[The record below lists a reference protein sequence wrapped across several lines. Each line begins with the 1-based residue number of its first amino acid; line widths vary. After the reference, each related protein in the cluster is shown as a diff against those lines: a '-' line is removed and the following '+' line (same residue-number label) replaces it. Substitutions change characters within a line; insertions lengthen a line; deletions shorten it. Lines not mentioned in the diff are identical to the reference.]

1 MSTLDIN
8 IIRDYLIKV
17 GCKIEY
23 PILVHAFK
31 QHLYNPDPNVQGN
44 IRTQFKDYVNRLATV
59 SLENNMKFIILR
71 PEFRPKDLQMVPDHS
86 LNYVKTPKLTDQ
98 TNRQPTPVQP
108 PEAKLQKQPAVTSS
122 PQTLKVVSQNPPPPL
137 PPLLQPQS
145 QAQYHPNQLP
155 QHQRQPNLI
164 QRQQQQSTPLPQVV
178 ANPHQSTP
186 MSVNQVQQYQ
196 LQQQTQYQQQYQ
208 LQQLKQQQYQQQ
220 QQQSTPRLSLKQ
232 EIPTLVQQQ
241 QQQQMIIS
249 AATDSKA
256 RDIPDSSQQKMLPPP
271 PPPPVTRRS
280 QSIQRPG
287 SLNLSIDSSA
297 SEQTPPPR
305 PPPRRRQS
313 TASLFKP
320 SPKPVEKSLE
330 IHDLAKRS
338 PGRVKEHAL
347 KLNSFTSFNDLNALI
362 PIRSSTMKE
371 NRLSREPTISSATSS
386 YLQRNGSHISTS
398 RPRSSHREDES
409 DSSSLQPIDPLRRKW
424 AIEACNCNYNGLLT
438 LLRDDP
444 KIASYKDI
452 VNGYTALH
460 WAAKFGNLDIIKL
473 IAGTH
478 GVSTNIKSSAG
489 YTPLHVAYIFGR
501 CEAAD
506 LLLRSYKANP
516 NIRDHSG
523 KRPMQY
529 RQQKL
534 QLQQITISAK

>member
-8 IIRDYLIKV
+8 IIRDYLLKV

-86 LNYVKTPKLTDQ
+86 LRYVTPQKLTDQ
-98 TNRQPTPVQP
+98 TNKQSP
-108 PEAKLQKQPAVTSS
+108 PSQTSNANKLLKQPAVNNS
-122 PQTLKVVSQNPPPPL
+122 PQSSKVNLQKQSPPMQTQPQFNPPPIPQHQRRPSTIQQ
-137 PPLLQPQS
+137 PPQPTPSSQLMVNSQQQIAMNAAQRQQFQLQQ
-145 QAQYHPNQLP
+145 QAQYH
-155 QHQRQPNLI
+155 
-164 QRQQQQSTPLPQVV
+164 
-178 ANPHQSTP
+178 
-186 MSVNQVQQYQ
+186 
-196 LQQQTQYQQQYQ
+196 QQYQ
-208 LQQLKQQQYQQQ
+208 LQQLKLQQLQQQ
-220 QQQSTPRLSLKQ
+220 QQQHQLSTPRQSLNQ
-232 EIPTLVQQQ
+232 QPPTLVQQQ
-241 QQQQMIIS
+241 QPLKQQMITSPI
-249 AATDSKA
+249 ADIKN
-256 RDIPDSSQQKMLPPP
+256 RDIPDSSKSEMLPPP
-271 PPPPVTRRS
+271 PPPPPLTKRS
-280 QSIQRPG
+280 QTLQRPE
-287 SLNLSIDSSA
+287 SLNLTISS
-297 SEQTPPPR
+297 SGLEQTPPPR

-320 SPKPVEKSLE
+320 PPKPIEKSLE

-347 KLNSFTSFNDLNALI
+347 KLNSFTSSNDLNALL
-362 PIRSSTMKE
+362 PMRSSTMKE
-371 NRLSREPTISSATSS
+371 NRLSREPTISSFASS
-386 YLQRNGSHISTS
+386 YLHRNGSHLSST

-438 LLRDDP
+438 LLREDSR
-444 KIASYKDI
+444 IASYKDI

-460 WAAKFGNLDIIKL
+460 WAAKFGDLDIIKL

-489 YTPLHVAYIFGR
+489 YTPLHVAYMFNR

-506 LLLRSYKANP
+506 LLLKSYKANP

-529 RQQKL
+529 WQQKQ
-534 QLQQITISAK
+534 QLQQITSSVK